1 MLSENNRS
9 WVDAG
14 VSPPS
19 VLYPSLWTRAQGKSL
34 GIPEL
39 IAYLAEKVGSIFGVD
54 LGDLSASR
62 FQCKI
67 LPGHALALRT
77 VGQPDTMYGRSNMKN
92 MGSRKGSHMKWDCR
106 GKMAVV

>member
-1 MLSENNRS
+1 MTS
-9 WVDAG
+9 
-14 VSPPS
+14 VSM
-19 VLYPSLWTRAQGKSL
+19 
-34 GIPEL
+34 
-39 IAYLAEKVGSIFGVD
+39 
-54 LGDLSASR
+54 

-67 LPGHALALRT
+67 LPGLALALRT